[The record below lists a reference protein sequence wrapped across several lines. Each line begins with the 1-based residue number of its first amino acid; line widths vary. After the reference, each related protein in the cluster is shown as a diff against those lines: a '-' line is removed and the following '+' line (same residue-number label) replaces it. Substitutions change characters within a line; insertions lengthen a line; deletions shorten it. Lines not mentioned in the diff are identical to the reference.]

1 MQQETTSGVV
11 VQPVDKSKT
20 NKIIKVAVILGVVTA
35 LEFLVAFT
43 IPHEFAAL
51 RVIIFVGM
59 TIVKAFYI
67 VAEFMHLGHEAK
79 VLIWS
84 ILIPLIFVVWL
95 IAALLIQGGAI
106 FNVLY
111 Q

>member
-1 MQQETTSGVV
+1 MQEENTSGVV

-20 NKIIKVAVILGVVTA
+20 NKILKVALILGVVTA
-35 LEFLVAFT
+35 LEFSVAFT
-43 IPHEFAAL
+43 IPHEFAML

-84 ILIPLIFVVWL
+84 IMIPCVFVVWL

-106 FNVLY
+106 FEVLY
-111 Q
+111 P